1 MKQLRKEYYTITDI
15 AEMTGL
21 STRTIRNYI
30 KNGLLSGNKKDRT
43 WIFNE
48 NQISQF
54 FLEPFVRQSIQIKND
69 SIVHDYMINTQKKV
83 NSVCSIF
90 DYVIENNEDAMLL
103 CKKIIEHINSKQYGE
118 IKFSFQYDDKSKIAR
133 VIITGET
140 ELILNMM
147 QKCLN

>member
-1 MKQLRKEYYTITDI
+1 MKPLRKEYYTITDI

-30 KNGLLSGNKKDRT
+30 KSGLLSGNKKDRA
-43 WIFNE
+43 WIFSE

-54 FLEPFVRQSIQIKND
+54 FLEPFVSQSIQIKND
-69 SIVHDYMINTQKKV
+69 SIVRDFMISSQKKV

-90 DYVIENNEDAMLL
+90 DYVIKHDEEVELL
-103 CKKIIEHINSKQYGE
+103 CNKIIKNINSKQYGD
-118 IKFSFQYDDKSKIAR
+118 INFSFHYDNKSKIVR

-140 ELILNMM
+140 ELILKMM
-147 QKCLN
+147 QKC